1 MRQYE
6 LMVILDPELDDRT
19 VQPSL
24 ERFLKVVTTDGGSVD
39 NVDIWGRRRLA
50 YEIKKK
56 AEGIYAVV
64 NFTATSAATQELDRQ
79 LKLNEQIMRT
89 KVLRAEEAIAQVAAE
104 KERAEAKAA
113 RKAAKA

>member
-24 ERFLKVVTTDGGSVD
+24 EKFLTVVSKDGGSVD

-50 YEIKKK
+50 YEIKKNAMFRFMKKQARTDAKISEQELKVLDEILDMEIKK
-56 AEGIYAVV
+56 AE
-64 NFTATSAATQELDRQ
+64 AAGE
-79 LKLNEQIMRT
+79 
-89 KVLRAEEAIAQVAAE
+89 
-104 KERAEAKAA
+104 
-113 RKAAKA
+113 